1 MTDLLKK
8 LTIAIP
14 VYNDVKYIGRTI
26 ETCLAEAGKIVI
38 YDNASDDGTS
48 EVCAAFAKEHP
59 HVTHLRHEQNV
70 GFYENFRCALFDC
83 ETEYFCWLGSH
94 DLLEKN
100 YSLPLLKALEKDAET
115 VLAVGTIQH
124 IDEQGGKLSRTTRSY
139 WVNRVKN
146 KPPLVRMDAFAKKLR
161 DCFMVY
167 GIFRTKALQGAWQ
180 ATPMLGFDRVLLM
193 QAAGAGKTVYVPES
207 VFYARNMAQER
218 KGSKDQERRAA
229 SLNAADGG
237 TVEQSLMPRNLGM
250 VEAALSLVKNED
262 DLKQAL
268 KIIDKINRRYV
279 NRRYYRKLR
288 LAKIA
293 GGVLLGIYL
302 IAMGIN
308 QLWLMRI

>member
-26 ETCLAEAGKIVI
+26 ESCLAEAGKIVI

-48 EVCAAFAKEHP
+48 EVCTAFAKEHP
-59 HVTHLRHEQNV
+59 HVTHLRHKSNV
-70 GFYENFRCALFDC
+70 GFYENFRSALFDC

-124 IDEQGGKLSRTTRSY
+124 INEQGGNLKCITRSH
-139 WVNRVKN
+139 WVNGLKN
-146 KPPLVRMDAFAKKLR
+146 KPPLARMEAFAKKLR

-180 ATPMLGFDRVLLM
+180 TTPMLGFDRVLLM
-193 QAAGAGKTVYVPES
+193 QAAGAGKIIYVPES

-218 KGSKDQERRAA
+218 KGSEDQERRAA
-229 SLNAADGG
+229 NLNAADSGA
-237 TVEQSLMPRNLGM
+237 VERSLMPRNLGM
-250 VEAALSLVKNED
+250 VEAALSLVKNEN

-288 LAKIA
+288 LVKI
-293 GGVLLGIYL
+293 VLAVFVTALL
-302 IAMGIN
+302 FW
-308 QLWLMRI
+308 LWYI

>member
-1 MTDLLKK
+1 MTDLLTK

-38 YDNASDDGTS
+38 YDNASDDGSS

-70 GFYENFRCALFDC
+70 GAYENFRRALFDC

-124 IDEQGGKLSRTTRSY
+124 IDENGGKLSRMTRSY

-146 KPPLVRMDAFAKKLR
+146 KPPLARMEAFAKKLR

-167 GIFRTKALQGAWQ
+167 GVFRTKALQSAWQ

-193 QAAGAGKTVYVPES
+193 RIAGAGKTAYVSES

-218 KGSKDQERRAA
+218 KGSKDQERRTSDMVSA
-229 SLNAADGG
+229 GG
-237 TVEQSLMPRNLGM
+237 GPLEQSLMPRNLGM
-250 VEAALSLVKNED
+250 VEAVLSFVKNEN
-262 DLKQAL
+262 DLKIAL
-268 KIIDKINRRYV
+268 KTIDKINRRYV
-279 NRRYYRKLR
+279 NRRFYQRLR
-288 LAKIA
+288 AVKIA
-293 GGVLLGIYL
+293 AGVLLGAL
-302 IAMGIN
+302 LFW
-308 QLWLMRI
+308 LWYI